1 MNVIKDVSFEGRILQ
16 VTEKAL
22 EFVRSQIKERT
33 YLGADAR
40 FVTESEYPEF
50 AWKELIVNAVA
61 HRLCKAL
68 HNLRYTKL
76 IVMQSYCRIHWFY
89 RKSGSFYFA

>member
-1 MNVIKDVSFEGRILQ
+1 MLRESTEGSGYAICYENVMKYILALLPAREMMEDGRRSTVFAYPQIAIR
-16 VTEKAL
+16 EAMANAL
-22 EFVRSQIKERT
+22 I
-33 YLGADAR
+33 
-40 FVTESEYPEF
+40 
-50 AWKELIVNAVA
+50 

-68 HNLRYTKL
+68 HNLCYAKL

>member
-1 MNVIKDVSFEGRILQ
+1 M
-16 VTEKAL
+16 TEKAL

-68 HNLRYTKL
+68 HNPCYAKL
-76 IVMQSYCRIHWFY
+76 IVMQRKFLFY
-89 RKSGSFYFA
+89 RKQGLFSFFNLA

>member
-68 HNLRYTKL
+68 HNLCYAKL
-76 IVMQSYCRIHWFY
+76 IVMQRKFLFY
-89 RKSGSFYFA
+89 RKQGLFSFFNLA

>member
-1 MNVIKDVSFEGRILQ
+1 MVQKKHSDYENPN
-16 VTEKAL
+16 
-22 EFVRSQIKERT
+22 
-33 YLGADAR
+33 AR
-40 FVTESEYPEF
+40 FVTEPEYPEF
-50 AWKELIVNAVA
+50 AWKELIINAVA

-68 HNLRYTKL
+68 HNRCYAKL